1 MFVGHWPGRLG
12 PVDDIR
18 RGCVRTTYTYRG
30 CARIGPMCVWNK
42 SLGLFV
48 PCTFAR
54 GPELQNSRQ
63 GGKAAVVKMNSLF
76 GSMYEYC
83 YAAHPSSPYSS

>member
-18 RGCVRTTYTYRG
+18 RGCVRTAYTYRG

-48 PCTFAR
+48 PRTFAR
-54 GPELQNSRQ
+54 RPELQNSRR
-63 GGKAAVVKMNSLF
+63 GWEGC
-76 GSMYEYC
+76 GSKDEFSIWQYV
-83 YAAHPSSPYSS
+83 